1 MFKYKVTRNKLMKNI
16 LSDFDL
22 SGQEIEDLLG
32 LATKIKAAPASFK
45 DSLKNKILGMVFQ
58 KPSTRTKASFEAA
71 IYQLGGHAIF
81 LDSTNSQISRGESLA
96 ETAKI
101 LSGYTNGIAARVYY
115 QADLEDMAMAS
126 KVPIINALTDKY
138 HTCQILSDL
147 LTIKE
152 KKGKLAELKLVY
164 FGDAGNNV
172 AHSLIIS
179 CSKVGI
185 DVTIACPQ
193 NEKYQP
199 SKDILVKAKRD
210 VLGKIEITENWNAAA
225 KDADILY
232 TDTWVSMGM
241 EKEKNERINDLMD
254 YQINSKTLEKA
265 KADCI
270 VMHCLPAYT
279 GYEISE
285 TVLKGPKSVVY
296 EQAENKMHMQ
306 KAVLYQLMKD

>member
-1 MFKYKVTRNKLMKNI
+1 M
-16 LSDFDL
+16 
-22 SGQEIEDLLG
+22 
-32 LATKIKAAPASFK
+32 
-45 DSLKNKILGMVFQ
+45 
-58 KPSTRTKASFEAA
+58 
-71 IYQLGGHAIF
+71 
-81 LDSTNSQISRGESLA
+81 
-96 ETAKI
+96 
-101 LSGYTNGIAARVYY
+101 
-115 QADLEDMAMAS
+115 
-126 KVPIINALTDKY
+126 TDKS
-138 HTCQILSDL
+138 I
-147 LTIKE
+147 
-152 KKGKLAELKLVY
+152 
-164 FGDAGNNV
+164 
-172 AHSLIIS
+172 
-179 CSKVGI
+179 
-185 DVTIACPQ
+185 
-193 NEKYQP
+193 
-199 SKDILVKAKRD
+199 R
-210 VLGKIEITENWNAAA
+210 LGKIEITENWNAAA